1 MVEKPLRNDENK
13 ENGGSVAAFFDQV
26 IQAYY
31 TAEGPRHPKLPA
43 TIRPQMDPVQSPFV
57 DPAVVSVLPLKMTS
71 LILTNSLDLPRLIKP
86 VSEFKIRLN
95 KNARNIPKK
104 VLPLAHKP
112 LVLNSENYQE
122 FKIKFTKTARNIPK
136 KLLPLV
142 QPLSQNYY
150 QGRRSPEFIRLM
162 DPSKCRPKD
171 QNHPQ
176 NQSQSP
182 KDPIMEESR
191 KDGLLSKLENG
202 ACLSDALREM
212 MNKDLANEYLAYQK
226 KYLSHKL
233 HLLWQ
238 NDQNELGVLPQ
249 PQVATPFSSQCRLHP
264 THSLVFCSQCDT
276 GNPARA
282 TPALGRGVQPG
293 DAQGVPAPGGG
304 ADVQA
309 PEAAATEAATE
320 VAAEAA
326 ATILPIANE
335 TATHV
340 AAQVAQTAANEDAT
354 QVAAQAS
361 EAAVAEAAAAETAAL
376 QAATPP
382 RGSQAAVEE
391 IPAPFGS
398 MEYMPEAWRNFKID
412 LEEFLPS
419 STDAELIKLYCNFI

>member
-1 MVEKPLRNDENK
+1 MVEKPLQNDENK

-31 TAEGPRHPKLPA
+31 TAEGPLHPKL
-43 TIRPQMDPVQSPFV
+43 RPQSLFV

-71 LILTNSLDLPRLIKP
+71 LILTNSLDLHRLRKP

-162 DPSKCRPKD
+162 DPSKCWPKD

-176 NQSQSP
+176 NQSRSQ

-202 ACLSDALREM
+202 ACLSDALRKM
-212 MNKDLANEYLAYQK
+212 MKKDLANEYLAYQK
-226 KYLSHKL
+226 KYLSHEL

-238 NDQNELGVLPQ
+238 NVQNVLPQ
-249 PQVATPFSSQCRLHP
+249 PQVAIPFSSLCRLHP
-264 THSLVFCSQCDT
+264 THSLVFCSQCYT
-276 GNPARA
+276 GNPA
-282 TPALGRGVQPG
+282 LGGGVHPG

-335 TATHV
+335 TATQA

-361 EAAVAEAAAAETAAL
+361 EAAVAEAAAAETAAFK
-376 QAATPP
+376 AATPP
-382 RGSQAAVEE
+382 RGAQAAVEE